1 MKTYSEKL
9 RDPRWQKLRLEI
21 MGRDQFRCR
30 LCHSKEKTLN
40 VHHSYYSK
48 GANPWDYPNDSLV
61 TVCEPCHKLM
71 EYRRELILKA
81 TVDPYLQ
88 IKVMKF
94 CHAAGR
100 DPFPFPKAA
109 GVLVMSVIDF
119 LESCEYGDEST
130 MDEFLPPINAAA
142 MCVNA
147 AMVSMI
153 RERTDDARRAIRE
166 SRSLDELISDAP
178 ESPEGEEESE

>member
-1 MKTYSEKL
+1 MTYSEKL

-21 MGRDQFRCR
+21 MGRDEFRCR
-30 LCHSKEKTLN
+30 LCRSKEKTLN

-61 TVCEPCHKLM
+61 TVCEGCHKLM
-71 EYRRELILKA
+71 ESRRELILKA
-81 TVDPYLQ
+81 TADPYLQ

-100 DPFPFPKAA
+100 DVFPFPKAA
-109 GVLVMSVIDF
+109 SVLVESVVDF
-119 LESCEYGDEST
+119 LEACEYGDDST

-142 MCVNA
+142 MCVNG
-147 AMVSMI
+147 AMVSMVA
-153 RERTDDARRAIRE
+153 ERTEDERARIRGA
-166 SRSLDELISDAP
+166 RSLDELIDNAP
-178 ESPEGEEESE
+178 EAPEGEEESE